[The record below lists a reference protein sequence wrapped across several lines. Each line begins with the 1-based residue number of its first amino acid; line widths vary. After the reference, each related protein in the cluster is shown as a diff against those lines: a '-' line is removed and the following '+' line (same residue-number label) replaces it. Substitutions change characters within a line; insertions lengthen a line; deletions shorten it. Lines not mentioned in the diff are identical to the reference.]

1 MFQAMHKFNSDGVE
15 IAYRTAGEGE
25 PILLIH
31 GFASSGQINWWD
43 TGWLKTL
50 VDAGRQVVTIDNR
63 GHGLSEKLYDPAQYT
78 ATLMMEDSRRL
89 LDHLGIGS
97 CDVMGYS
104 MGARITAVLTLM
116 HPARVKRAVFGGLAS
131 RMITGFENSEVV
143 AAGLD
148 AATVADVTDPTA
160 RAFRIFADMTRSDRK
175 ALSACMKSSR
185 MKLKAEALAKISVP
199 VLIVAGDEDDT
210 AGDLQTLV
218 EVIPGSKGVILPGR
232 NHMNAVGDRG
242 YKEAVIEFLSIP
254 LHGRA

>member
-1 MFQAMHKFNSDGVE
+1 
-15 IAYRTAGEGE
+15 
-25 PILLIH
+25 
-31 GFASSGQINWWD
+31 
-43 TGWLKTL
+43 
-50 VDAGRQVVTIDNR
+50 
-63 GHGLSEKLYDPAQYT
+63 
-78 ATLMMEDSRRL
+78 
-89 LDHLGIGS
+89 
-97 CDVMGYS
+97 
-104 MGARITAVLTLM
+104 
-116 HPARVKRAVFGGLAS
+116 
-131 RMITGFENSEVV
+131 
-143 AAGLD
+143 
-148 AATVADVTDPTA
+148 
-160 RAFRIFADMTRSDRK
+160 MTRSDRK